1 VRRSLC
7 LLLIAACQNGGG
19 TTGGLVVV
27 SDTAMIGPPPACQGE
42 PDETGDS
49 SGESGE
55 SDESGASGDGERS
68 EDPGTSFCAAFKSSA
83 ACDHTPRLD
92 GDVVIGE
99 CHWVTVVPVLAG
111 SCEATVLYETC
122 IHVPISGDAC
132 ATALSCGQVGL
143 GVFGRAGCDGT
154 IEVIVNPPGQAYCA
168 SPTDWPLCWP
178 DDSAPECTCVCS

>member
-1 VRRSLC
+1 VRRPLALV
-7 LLLIAACQNGGG
+7 LLAACQNVGS

-27 SDTAMIGPPPACQGE
+27 SDTAMIGPPPACLE
-42 PDETGDS
+42 EEDETGGE

-55 SDESGASGDGERS
+55 SEESGDGE
-68 EDPGTSFCAAFKSSA
+68 EVDLGTSFCAALKSAA

-111 SCEATVLYETC
+111 TCEATVLYETC
-122 IHVPISGDAC
+122 IHVPISGEAC
-132 ATALSCGQVGL
+132 SVAQSCGQVGL

-168 SPTDWPLCWP
+168 APTDWPLCWP
-178 DDSAPECTCVCS
+178 DDSSPECTCVCS